1 MSNVLV
7 EESSLRGIAD
17 AIREKNGSEETY
29 TPSQMARAVSDIPTG
44 IPGEL
49 DDVPTENSDNAA
61 KSGGIY
67 TALQGKQNTLTFD
80 SFPTENSLNPVTSHG
95 IYIAIFGLTQTIAA
109 LAERVAALEGGD
121 YVEDH
126 YLIANSGAVSDNLL
140 ELRNATV
147 RNNYII
153 IGESS
158 SGVSVE
164 GNYLVANDDTVSGNV
179 LDLGDGTISGNVI
192 DFDS

>member
-1 MSNVLV
+1 MANVLV
-7 EESSLRGIAD
+7 EESSLRGIAE
-17 AIREKNGSEETY
+17 AIREKKGSEETY
-29 TPSQMARAVSDIPTG
+29 TPLQMARAVSDIPTG
-44 IPGEL
+44 VPIQL
-49 DDVPTENSDNAA
+49 DDVPTENSNNAA